1 MMARNSVLARLACSA
16 SSTACLSCSA
26 VSSNSSVSA
35 CASSVCA
42 SNSTVCAW
50 SCSLRYL
57 SSVFRRS
64 EIARH
69 FGESDQLTARVAK
82 RANYDVRPE
91 PRPALP
97 QPPSLV
103 LEASFARSDVELH
116 RWFAILDV
124 DFGVER
130 REMASNDLLGLV

>member
-1 MMARNSVLARLACSA
+1 M
-16 SSTACLSCSA
+16 
-26 VSSNSSVSA
+26 
-35 CASSVCA
+35 
-42 SNSTVCAW
+42 
-50 SCSLRYL
+50 RYL

-124 DFGVER
+124 DFNARGERIEAVLQQFLDDVGRSFDDLARGNLVDHRGVQL
-130 REMASNDLLGLV
+130 MNP